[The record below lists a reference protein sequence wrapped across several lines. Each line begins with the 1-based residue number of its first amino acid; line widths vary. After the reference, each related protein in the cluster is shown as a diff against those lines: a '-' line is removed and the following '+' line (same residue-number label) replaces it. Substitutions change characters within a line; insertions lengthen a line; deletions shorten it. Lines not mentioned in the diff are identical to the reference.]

1 MTWPAG
7 APGMQQPTAPAVPRP
22 PDSSLFTD
30 SESSKTPDPARAPTA
45 RARATCSTTRRAHRS
60 RKATGYTNTTT
71 TPPKAVQGGD
81 HDHTGDTDN
90 PATPTTPQPTSKP
103 NPQPSNRP
111 ASQPTPTAY
120 RAGYVRF
127 DFDACTTRWFASDYF

>member
-45 RARATCSTTRRAHRS
+45 QGQGHLLDDPPR
-60 RKATGYTNTTT
+60 
-71 TPPKAVQGGD
+71 TPE
-81 HDHTGDTDN
+81 
-90 PATPTTPQPTSKP
+90 
-103 NPQPSNRP
+103 
-111 ASQPTPTAY
+111 
-120 RAGYVRF
+120 
-127 DFDACTTRWFASDYF
+127 